1 MSEPK
6 PTPNLE
12 GRTARCSYFG
22 GNAARKPYSGCDPC
36 AKAGRCNCTAP
47 SSEKLAFFK
56 YHGDDEPGEPSAQPW
71 NRRFENG
78 RFDEFYCGCHGW
90 D

>member
-1 MSEPK
+1 MTEK
-6 PTPNLE
+6 PNLE

-22 GNAARKPYSGCDPC
+22 GNANRKPYSGCDPC
-36 AKAGRCNCTAP
+36 AATGRCNCTAP
-47 SSEKLAFFK
+47 SSESLAFFR
-56 YHGDDEPGEPSAQPW
+56 YHGADTPEGAAQQPQ
-71 NRRFENG
+71 NRRFESG